1 VASGGHAKRRE
12 PLCSANMSEMV
23 VSADEAEQGGG
34 PTFRSPALIVYHL
47 FEEPSYFESW
57 GVSGKPFL
65 LAASIISLVLNILI
79 AVSTVAFCFETM
91 QDYSPDPHR
100 NPCPQQRGDDWC
112 YEDWEDIWWVTEVV
126 CVVLF
131 TADLLVRGL
140 GAAFA
145 NKGGAF
151 LNDAM
156 NYIDFLAIF
165 PFYVRLVF
173 EDFFDLRFLR
183 VVRLARI
190 LRSLKSA
197 RYGSLGSVVVDI
209 VKNSVGAL
217 FIPVYFMVLALI
229 VFSSIMF
236 YIEQTTEMKCVRGDG
251 TYVQPWD
258 TQNTTPGN
266 EGCVTSTGYGCE
278 CSGTLVYLTYDGAE
292 WSDEMYESIPDSFWW
307 CIVTFTTVGYG
318 DKYPRTTWG
327 RIVCAVTMF
336 CGIFFL
342 AMPLTIVGSSFSD
355 AWDTL
360 QSKKLAAAAHDRQ
373 KDRTWIPNKEKVEE
387 LKADIKAHLLR
398 AKALTEELSADAQ
411 TEGAGEDIGA
421 AWEKNI
427 EMLSDAD
434 ANFDSV
440 MLLYR
445 DEDAS
450 EEEADADDD
459 DDSDDES

>member
-1 VASGGHAKRRE
+1 
-12 PLCSANMSEMV
+12 MSEADDTSTDEQTDHKS
-23 VSADEAEQGGG
+23 SAA
-34 PTFRSPALIVYHL
+34 PALIIYHL
-47 FEEPSYFESW
+47 FEDPTYFESW
-57 GVSGKPFL
+57 GLAGKPFIM
-65 LAASIISLVLNILI
+65 AASIIALVLNILI

-91 QDYSPDPHR
+91 EAYSPDPHR
-100 NPCPQQRGDDWC
+100 NPCTASDPDKMC
-112 YEDWEDIWWVTEVV
+112 YSDWEDIWWVIEVV
-126 CVVLF
+126 CVALF
-131 TADLLVRGL
+131 TADLTVRCI
-140 GAAFA
+140 GATAAGKAPEF
-145 NKGGAF
+145 F
-151 LNDAM
+151 NDAM

-236 YIEQTTEMKCVRGDG
+236 YIEQTNSQKCVYGDG
-251 TYVQPWD
+251 SYVKPWD
-258 TQNTTPGN
+258 SHNKTEGN
-266 EGCVTSTGYGCE
+266 EGCMTEYGCE
-278 CSGTLVYLTYDGAE
+278 CTGQLVYITYDGQE

-327 RIVCAVTMF
+327 RVVCAVTMF

-355 AWDTL
+355 AWDNL
-360 QSKKLAAAAHDRQ
+360 QSKKLTAAAHDRQ
-373 KDRTWIPNKEKVEE
+373 KDLIWVPNRQKVEMI
-387 LKADIKAHLLR
+387 KADIKAHLLR
-398 AKALTEELSADAQ
+398 AQALTEDLRADARS
-411 TEGAGEDIGA
+411 EGAGPEIGA
-421 AWEKNI
+421 AWEKNV
-427 EMLSDAD
+427 EMLNEAD
-434 ANFDSV
+434 AGFDEV

-445 DEDAS
+445 DED
-450 EEEADADDD
+450 EG
-459 DDSDDES
+459 